1 MTKDM
6 GQYAAQ
12 TERILKRLEQ
22 APLTAGEAITEL
34 GVMRLA
40 ARIHDLRNAGYA
52 ISCETVVVPNRFSE
66 ESRVARYS
74 MVPDN
79 NHQPKQETI
88 MNETNQ
94 RHAGVI
100 IASDDIN
107 QRQAI
112 AVAVTKGLADSG
124 FTNVTVHVDK
134 GDDPTRMDIT
144 PENAPSLLQSM
155 RDLNPQLFNQPV
167 GVFASSGA
175 QPALDLVQ
183 NLIADTQ
190 RVVTLA
196 ETLADDATKLG
207 EEAVAAIT
215 EA

>member
-1 MTKDM
+1 
-6 GQYAAQ
+6 
-12 TERILKRLEQ
+12 
-22 APLTAGEAITEL
+22 
-34 GVMRLA
+34 
-40 ARIHDLRNAGYA
+40 
-52 ISCETVVVPNRFSE
+52 
-66 ESRVARYS
+66 
-74 MVPDN
+74 
-79 NHQPKQETI
+79 

-94 RHAGVI
+94 RGAGII

-124 FTNVTVHVDK
+124 FTNVTIHVDK
-134 GDDPTRMDIT
+134 GDDPTRVDIT
-144 PENAPSLLQSM
+144 PENAPTLLQSM
-155 RDLNPQLFNQPV
+155 RDLNPQLFSQPI
-167 GVFASSGA
+167 GVFASGGA
-175 QPALDLVQ
+175 EPALDLVQ